1 MCGKLKY
8 LKKRENSKQR
18 SINGNIRKVIKLIA
32 WNKGSIQL
40 ISKIGEIN
48 EIIKEKKPD
57 VLIVNELQLDN
68 NDDYNITNIQRYNF
82 ECDSLITTNGITRTG
97 LWIKDI
103 FNYSRLK
110 KQECEGES
118 IVGVKIGFPKKK
130 EI

>member
-1 MCGKLKY
+1 M
-8 LKKRENSKQR
+8 
-18 SINGNIRKVIKLIA
+18 IKIIA
-32 WNKGSIQL
+32 WNKGSLQL
-40 ISKIGEIN
+40 ISKIAEIK

-68 NDDYNITNIQRYNF
+68 NDDYNIINIQGYNF
-82 ECDSLITTNGITRTG
+82 ECDSLLTTNRISRTG

-118 IVGVKIGFPKKK
+118 IVGIRIGFPKKRK
-130 EI
+130 FNIFGYYRQWSRIYNYKKRKTFI